1 MKNAA
6 VFELTQVL
14 CAWGPSGRIEMR
26 RHQIA
31 SAIELNFYDESILMF
46 GAHEK
51 DQINK
56 WLGYFQKSKKF
67 VDWFLSVKGIVNR

>member
-1 MKNAA
+1 
-6 VFELTQVL
+6 
-14 CAWGPSGRIEMR
+14 
-26 RHQIA
+26 
-31 SAIELNFYDESILMF
+31 MF

-67 VDWFLSVKGIVNR
+67 VDWFLSVKGIVNRYDTAHNETLSD

>member
-1 MKNAA
+1 
-6 VFELTQVL
+6 
-14 CAWGPSGRIEMR
+14 MR

-31 SAIELNFYDESILMF
+31 AAIELNFYDESILMF

-67 VDWFLSVKGIVNR
+67 VDWFLSVKGIVNRQDTGASETLSDQIIFKL